1 MWLVKVWK
9 DWSQELHLYGS
20 TSGWK
25 APSSGGGH
33 DTRAASMCA
42 GVQETMS
49 ATGAGRLHS
58 SGPTEEHPI
67 ILQPIL
73 SKRNTLRGRS
83 SPISNWAGTM
93 QARAL
98 SADTFASNSRDRT
111 PLDRKS

>member
-1 MWLVKVWK
+1 
-9 DWSQELHLYGS
+9 
-20 TSGWK
+20 
-25 APSSGGGH
+25 
-33 DTRAASMCA
+33 MCA

-49 ATGAGRLHS
+49 ATGAGRLYS

-98 SADTFASNSRDRT
+98 SADTFASNSRDRN
-111 PLDRKS
+111 PPRSQKLNRSHQLELLLEEK